1 MTTAWKP
8 TGVSFSSG
16 GAAAVVQFGALARL
30 NDAGTLSSVRHWY
43 GCSAGALAAFLG
55 LLEVGT
61 SWLRE
66 ACGHFNA
73 NAISQIEQEMVSD
86 FFNSWGMNSGKQY
99 VEFLSKFLEIWE
111 PGCSSWTFS
120 DIEKVRP
127 GKTLTIVACNLSK
140 GCQAIFSNSTTP
152 SMKIMDAIQASGS
165 IPLFYKPW
173 IDPSGNYYSD
183 GAIMEYYPWNC
194 VPDKDNTL
202 VIACSDT
209 GITGRALGYKKITT
223 INEFIERVSN
233 LMQLRNTDETPKY
246 WIAINNQKYGVLD
259 FDMTN
264 DERIALF
271 DEGSAVVDKWLA
283 FQPKVRAFRIKE
295 RDSASETHKCSED
308 RGLPCASSVAHC
320 SPNNRLESP
329 GSHSP
334 APQPHSSQ
342 DLQTSRPRPSRRW
355 SL

>member
-1 MTTAWKP
+1 MTAAWKP

-55 LLEVGT
+55 LLEVST

-73 NAISQIEQEMVSD
+73 NAISQIEQEMIGD
-86 FFNSWGMNSGKQY
+86 FFNSWGLNSGQKY
-99 VEFLSKFLEIWE
+99 VEFLSKFVEIWE
-111 PGCSSWTFS
+111 PGCSNWTFA
-120 DIEKVRP
+120 DIEQHRP
-127 GKTLTIVACNLSK
+127 GKTLTIIACNLSQ
-140 GCQAIFSNSTTP
+140 GCQAIFSYATTP

-173 IDPSGNYYSD
+173 IDTSGNYYSD
-183 GAIMEYYPWNC
+183 GAIMEYYPWAC
-194 VPDKDNTL
+194 VPDKENTL

-209 GITGRALGYKKITT
+209 GITGRALGYKKIAS

-246 WIAINNQKYGVLD
+246 WIAINNQKYGVFD

-264 DERIALF
+264 DERKALF

-283 FQPKVRAFRIKE
+283 FQPHVRAFRTRE
-295 RDSASETHKCSED
+295 QHSASRIPTRSED
-308 RGLPCASSVAHC
+308 YSISYTSS
-320 SPNNRLESP
+320 
-329 GSHSP
+329 GSLDNAQSSD
-334 APQPHSSQ
+334 ARPQAF
-342 DLQTSRPRPSRRW
+342 RRW